1 MTQAT
6 LSQELSRQSV
16 SLARALSAAARN
28 WVLYPPE
35 HPAVVASVT
44 RLGDAIITSASGAA
58 FSFGV
63 TPKTLLVA
71 GYPLPDEHSVA
82 ETARLLHDHDILQ
95 ITFVGEPEPDALHSL
110 LALLGRTPEE
120 LRAEGGPGKAWSQ
133 LPYRSVAIEQID
145 YEKILEDR
153 DIEFELEKRDDIW
166 RSVVKSI
173 VEGRGTFDSLQQQR
187 LLEIAGNPYE
197 IQELAKAVSAP
208 KCNIDGSPLI
218 TTQAATVLATFR
230 HLAGI
235 VTVMD
240 PERLPQVMRN
250 VAAATTQLDPHVV
263 MQIMQTDEGLQE
275 APIVNRIAEAFDDEK
290 VAELLATALARDG
303 KATKRLA
310 RIFDTIAPDPERK
323 QRVLRL
329 TRNLLSEHD
338 FGRSGQLKAVWNSME
353 ELLLSYDES
362 PYVSA
367 SYQAS
372 LEGAVGRSELFSTRD
387 LPPELPEWVESL
399 QQDNVR
405 SLSVLLITD
414 LLRIEEKPDRAA
426 EVADDMTALVEDLL
440 MSGDFGNSILVLRE
454 LKRAREGKVAPAA
467 ARAAL
472 TQIGESLALRE
483 AATMITDF
491 DDATLAEFMECCEC
505 AGPVT
510 IRAFHPALQS
520 ETETGEYVRARDLVH
535 RFGASGVPHIAPLAD
550 DNRWFVQR
558 NAAALLGA
566 TKSADAVPAL
576 QGLLRRP
583 ESRVLRAAVAALAG
597 IDDPAAA
604 RAVQTALRAAS
615 GSNRDAVVGAL
626 VAEKDPRV
634 VPMLARILAESDPF
648 SDDHQTVLDAL
659 HAVRQLADDRAVPA
673 VVGVMRRTKLFAWK
687 KARLVKEAS
696 VLALSAIA
704 SPSAKSALEDAA
716 RTGDWVLKRVIKQM
730 QGAAA

>member
-6 LSQELSRQSV
+6 LSQELARQSIAL
-16 SLARALSAAARN
+16 SRALSAAARN

-35 HPAVVASVT
+35 HPAVVASVR
-44 RLGDAIITSASGAA
+44 RLGETIATSTAGAA
-58 FSFGV
+58 FAFGV

-71 GYPLPDEHSVA
+71 GYPLPEEHSVS

-95 ITFVGEPEPDALHSL
+95 ITFVGEPEPDALQSL
-110 LALLGRTPEE
+110 LGLLARSAEE
-120 LRAEGGPGKAWSQ
+120 LRAEGGPGKAWSK
-133 LPYRSVAIEQID
+133 LTHMSVAIEQID

-153 DIEFELEKRDDIW
+153 DIEYELEKRDDIW
-166 RSVVKSI
+166 RSVVNSI
-173 VEGRGTFDSLQQQR
+173 VEGHGTFDSLQQQR
-187 LLEIAGNPYE
+187 LLEIADSAFE
-197 IQELAKAVSAP
+197 IKELAAAVSAP

-235 VTVMD
+235 VSVMD
-240 PERLPQVMRN
+240 PEKLPQVMRN

-263 MQIMQTDEGLQE
+263 MQIMQTDEGMQE
-275 APIVNRIAEAFDDEK
+275 TPTIGQIAESFDDEK
-290 VAELLATALARDG
+290 VAELLATALAKDG
-303 KATKRLA
+303 KASKRLA
-310 RIFDTIAPDPERK
+310 RIFDTIAPDEERK
-323 QRVLRL
+323 KRVLRL

-338 FGRSGQLKAVWNSME
+338 FGRSSQFKAVWNSME

-362 PYVSA
+362 PYVSS

-372 LEGAVGRSELFSTRD
+372 LEGAVGRSEMFSTRD

-414 LLRIEEKPDRAA
+414 LLRIEEKAERAA
-426 EVADDMTALVEDLL
+426 EIADDMTALVEDLM
-440 MSGDFGNSILVLRE
+440 MSGDFDNSALVMRE

-472 TQIGESLALRE
+472 TQIGESIALRE
-483 AATMITDF
+483 AASMIADF
-491 DDATLAEFMECCEC
+491 DDRTLPLFMECCEC

-520 ETETGEYVRARDLVH
+520 EHETVEYVRARDLVT
-535 RFGASGVPHIAPLAD
+535 RFGAPGISHLAALAD
-550 DNRWFVQR
+550 DDRWFVQR
-558 NAAALLGA
+558 NAALLLGA
-566 TKSADAVPAL
+566 TKHADAVAVL
-576 QGLLRRP
+576 QGLLRRND
-583 ESRVLRAAVAALAG
+583 SRVLKAAVSALAG

-615 GSNRDAVVGAL
+615 GTNRDAVVEAL

-648 SDDHQTVLDAL
+648 GADHQTVLDTL
-659 HAVRQLADDRAVPA
+659 QAVRQLADDRSVRS
-673 VVGVMRRTKLFAWK
+673 VVGVMRRTKLLAWK
-687 KARLVKEAS
+687 KARVVKEAA
-696 VLALSAIA
+696 VMALTAIA
-704 SPSAKSALEDAA
+704 SAHAKSALEEAA
-716 RTGDWVLKRVIKQM
+716 RTGDWMLKRVIKQM
-730 QGAAA
+730 QGAA